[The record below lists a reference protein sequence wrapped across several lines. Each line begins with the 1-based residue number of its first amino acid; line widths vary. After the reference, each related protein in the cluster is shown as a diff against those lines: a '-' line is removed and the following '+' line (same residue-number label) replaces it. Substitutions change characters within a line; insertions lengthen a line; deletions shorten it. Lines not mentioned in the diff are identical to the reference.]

1 MGPTFVCLCLHGE
14 GVGSLWTQ
22 TQRHDAQGERKRTMN
37 FSASSPLSCGEES
50 IQSKSSKEKG
60 GTEYPPTQS
69 AESLPSCKGEGWG
82 LPRLQEETNQEF
94 KKKWHP
100 HGSKTHQETLRCAP
114 PQDSSPTQDIHH
126 QPTRINLPDA
136 LSLLRT
142 APEAVG
148 IGLGCLPREALRD
161 GGSHRLWQ
169 PEGPLDFRTAV
180 QRDLTVRRSETHPG
194 V

>member
-1 MGPTFVCLCLHGE
+1 MRHDTLRFPVSFTVSMGPTSVCLCLHGE

-22 TQRHDAQGERKRTMN
+22 TQCHNVQGERKRTMN

-94 KKKWHP
+94 KKKM
-100 HGSKTHQETLRCAP
+100 AP
-114 PQDSSPTQDIHH
+114 PSCKNTPGNTEVCSTTGQQPNPGHSPPANQNKF
-126 QPTRINLPDA
+126 TRCLISAQNCT
-136 LSLLRT
+136 R
-142 APEAVG
+142 
-148 IGLGCLPREALRD
+148 GCGHRAGVSPS
-161 GGSHRLWQ
+161 GS
-169 PEGPLDFRTAV
+169 T
-180 QRDLTVRRSETHPG
+180 
-194 V
+194 

>member
-1 MGPTFVCLCLHGE
+1 MPPLLCLVEKSLSKARAVRRKEAQSTHPHKVQNLFLPARAKAG
-14 GVGSLWTQ
+14 GSLAY
-22 TQRHDAQGERKRTMN
+22 RRKPT
-37 FSASSPLSCGEES
+37 
-50 IQSKSSKEKG
+50 KS
-60 GTEYPPTQS
+60 
-69 AESLPSCKGEGWG
+69 
-82 LPRLQEETNQEF
+82 F

-100 HGSKTHQETLRCAP
+100 HRAKTHQETQRCAP

-148 IGLGCLPREALRD
+148 IGLGCLPREAFRD
-161 GGSHRLWQ
+161 GGSHHLWR

-180 QRDLTVRRSETHPG
+180 QRDLTVCRSETHPG